1 MGEHGNADQIA
12 YWNADAGEVWA
23 VFQQPLDAQLEPH
36 GLKAIEA
43 LAPRAGERIV
53 DVGCGAGQ
61 TSLAL
66 AQAIGSIVGC
76 DISQPLLAM
85 ARRRAADAGLDNVS
99 FIEADVQTHI
109 FSPSIFDAVFS
120 RFGVMFFADPP
131 LAFVNVRRGLRP
143 GGRLAFV
150 CWRAPAENMFMT
162 LPYEAAR
169 AHLPPA
175 PEFAPAA
182 PGPFAFAE
190 PDQVRQILVTAGFRN
205 IELVPFDEQIGGG
218 NLEQTLAVSLEVGL
232 LGRALR
238 EHPERRELVVD
249 HVREAL
255 RSHVDVHGNVR
266 LGSASWIVT
275 ARN

>member
-66 AQAIGSIVGC
+66 AQAIGSIGTIVGC

-85 ARRRAADAGLDNVS
+85 ARRRAADAGVDNVS

-162 LPYEAAR
+162 LPYEAPGLIFR
-169 AHLPPA
+169 RRRNLHLLR
-175 PEFAPAA
+175 
-182 PGPFAFAE
+182 PGPL
-190 PDQVRQILVTAGFRN
+190 PLPNRIRCGK
-205 IELVPFDEQIGGG
+205 
-218 NLEQTLAVSLEVGL
+218 S
-232 LGRALR
+232 
-238 EHPERRELVVD
+238 
-249 HVREAL
+249 
-255 RSHVDVHGNVR
+255 
-266 LGSASWIVT
+266 
-275 ARN
+275 